1 MDSTRCNGGF
11 LHSSSWDKHKVFSA
25 GTALNN
31 LPAIEETRVQSLG
44 EGDPLE
50 KEMAAHTS
58 IPAREIPWKGERG
71 GLQPLESQKNGT

>member
-58 IPAREIPWKGERG
+58 IPAREIPWKGEREDYS
-71 GLQPLESQKNGT
+71 PWSHKRMGT